1 MIEAVLVDDENKA
14 REYLTN
20 IISKNCP
27 NIRII
32 GYASNAEEGFQIID
46 ELKPSLVFLDV
57 EMPGGNGFDMLE
69 RFDSVNFDVIF
80 TTAYDHY
87 AIKAIEYS
95 AIGYLMK
102 PISKDRLTEAV
113 EKVNARKANQ
123 VTLDSSIELLL
134 SNLKTDSVPQRIA
147 IPDSKGL
154 SFVNIDDIVR
164 CQSAGNYCI
173 LHLVEG
179 RTVTSTKTLKEFE
192 DLLDGKVFCRVH
204 QSSVI
209 NMNFLKRYE
218 RGEGGVAILEDG
230 SEVEVSRRRK
240 MQFLEILESIQKT

>member
-192 DLLDGKVFCRVH
+192 ELLSEYNFFRIH
-204 QSSVI
+204 QSHLI
-209 NMNFLKRYE
+209 NLNNVNHYTKGR
-218 RGEGGVAILEDG
+218 EGQVELSDG
-230 SEVEVSRRRK
+230 SKVDIARSKKAEFMAK
-240 MQFLEILESIQKT
+240 FN